1 MLRSFLTIITVCLA
15 TAAIAQEGSQS
26 LAPDQNPNFN
36 VSRQKYMNIKDSL
49 LTYANNTVQE
59 TYKAYDWYEAK
70 LERKAQR
77 RENRRLSGYN
87 NYNSSYYNPYY
98 NNYYNGWNNYGNY
111 NNRWGLWNAL
121 RPSIGFRTG
130 NWWFSF

>member
-15 TAAIAQEGSQS
+15 TAAIAQESSQS

-36 VSRQKYMNIKDSL
+36 VSRQKYMAIKDSL

-77 RENRRLSGYN
+77 RENRRTS
-87 NYNSSYYNPYY
+87 NYNSSYYSPYY
-98 NNYYNGWNNYGNY
+98 DNYYNGWNNYGNY

-130 NWWFSF
+130 NWWFGF